1 MSVVLNDTHA
11 INSHMR
17 FYEITNIKPKN
28 PLTPQQARINALKK
42 NADIAKQA
50 LASERK
56 AQQIQKAQS
65 AIRKLTTQKIGV

>member
-1 MSVVLNDTHA
+1 
-11 INSHMR
+11 MR

-28 PLTPQQARINALKK
+28 PLSPQQARINALKK